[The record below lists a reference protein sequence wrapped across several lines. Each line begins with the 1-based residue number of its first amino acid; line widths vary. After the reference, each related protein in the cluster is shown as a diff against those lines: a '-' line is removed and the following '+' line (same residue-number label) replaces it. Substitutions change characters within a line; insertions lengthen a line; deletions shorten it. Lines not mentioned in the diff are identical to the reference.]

1 VTALNVRVATR
12 LGAAI
17 LAIGGLLAT
26 PIAYGAPAAGDPPAP
41 KPGACLSLEV
51 ISLTAGKLNPDGTGT
66 IVAKLLNPNPA
77 DKCDDGMQAEITF
90 NGTANAIDSIDGGP
104 DIVCAEDD
112 FGPFAYKE
120 RCLAA
125 TFPGGAS
132 ATLTFTIKGVVKG
145 DRIAIGVT
153 TVGDDKRAI
162 RPGKLAYTDLSVTVP
177 AGTGNAPGSP
187 ATGNA
192 PATGASPVPAN
203 APAPKPA
210 PSSSSQLDTGQM
222 VQMGASGDNV
232 VAIQYLLRHH
242 GSDIEVDGD
251 FGEQTDGAV
260 RAFQTSKGLT
270 VDGVVGPETWGALWV
285 TLRKGTTGSDAV
297 LALQTLLNL
306 RGQDIAIDGD
316 FGDQT
321 DGAVRA
327 FQKAKGL
334 TVDGVASPQTWAALA
349 SGN

>member
-12 LGAAI
+12 LGAAL
-17 LAIGGLLAT
+17 LAIGGLLAA

-51 ISLTAGKLNPDGTGT
+51 TSLTAAKMNPGGTGT

-77 DKCDDGMQAEITF
+77 DKCDDGLAAEITF
-90 NGTANAIDSIDGGP
+90 NGTADAVDSIDGGP
-104 DIVCAEDD
+104 DIVCAEADN
-112 FGPFAYKE
+112 GPFAHKQ

-132 ATLTFTIKGVVKG
+132 ATLTMTIKGVEKA

-153 TVGDDKRAI
+153 TVGGENRAI
-162 RPGKLAYTDLSVTVP
+162 RPDKLAYTDLMVAVP
-177 AGTGNAPGSP
+177 AGTGSAP

-192 PATGASPVPAN
+192 PATGGSPVPPS
-203 APAPKPA
+203 APAPKPSQ
-210 PSSSSQLDTGQM
+210 SSTAQLDTGQM

-242 GSDIEVDGD
+242 GSDVEVDGD

-260 RAFQTSKGLT
+260 RAFQTSKGLM
-270 VDGVVGPETWGALWV
+270 VDGVVGPQTWGALWV
-285 TLRKGTTGSDAV
+285 TLKKGATGSDAV

-334 TVDGVASPQTWAALA
+334 TVDGVAGPPTWAALV